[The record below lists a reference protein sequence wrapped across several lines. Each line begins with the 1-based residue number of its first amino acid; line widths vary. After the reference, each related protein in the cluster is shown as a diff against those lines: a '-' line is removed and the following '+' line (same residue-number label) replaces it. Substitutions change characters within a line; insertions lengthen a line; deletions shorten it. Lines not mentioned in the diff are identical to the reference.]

1 MGEEFYYLGNRERK
15 LSIEPLHSLWKN
27 RPFLLLLGSDAT
39 SNLGLYMYIVMIPLL
54 MYDLTE
60 SALLISTMRLMEFL
74 VSGLLGVAA
83 GILVDRINRK
93 KVLVTAAGLQWVTIA
108 LLTLLLFFENVQLWS
123 LYFLG
128 FFFATSGLLHT
139 NATHAAL
146 PQVVQKDQLTEGNA
160 KLGIVSNVV
169 RLIGPMFAGLTL
181 AALSFAGTM
190 AVQLVFITLT
200 LLCTVLLPSL
210 KIEGLEDREK
220 ITFWKDAKEGFHE
233 LFNNSLLKVTTVVI
247 FFQNFGFSLMMG
259 VLVFFAVDQLQATE
273 AQVGLYIS
281 IGAAG
286 GLVGVLIVK
295 KLATLLPRGKIY
307 TYTNMFDVVAFTIL
321 AFATSWWMIA
331 IAMALFNFSTSVSN
345 VIYLAVRQEITP
357 NHMLGRVSGSIATL
371 VQMTM
376 PLGIIAGGLWAEFLN
391 IRFLFVINIVLSAV
405 ILIGLLRTT
414 FHQTVK

>member
-1 MGEEFYYLGNRERK
+1 MKR
-15 LSIEPLHSLWKN
+15 S
-27 RPFLLLLGSDAT
+27 PFG
-39 SNLGLYMYIVMIPLL
+39 
-54 MYDLTE
+54 
-60 SALLISTMRLMEFL
+60 
-74 VSGLLGVAA
+74 
-83 GILVDRINRK
+83 
-93 KVLVTAAGLQWVTIA
+93 KVLKKG
-108 LLTLLLFFENVQLWS
+108 
-123 LYFLG
+123 
-128 FFFATSGLLHT
+128 
-139 NATHAAL
+139 
-146 PQVVQKDQLTEGNA
+146 
-160 KLGIVSNVV
+160 
-169 RLIGPMFAGLTL
+169 
-181 AALSFAGTM
+181 
-190 AVQLVFITLT
+190 
-200 LLCTVLLPSL
+200 
-210 KIEGLEDREK
+210 
-220 ITFWKDAKEGFHE
+220 E

-405 ILIGLLRTT
+405 ILISLLRTT
-414 FHQTVK
+414 FHKTVK